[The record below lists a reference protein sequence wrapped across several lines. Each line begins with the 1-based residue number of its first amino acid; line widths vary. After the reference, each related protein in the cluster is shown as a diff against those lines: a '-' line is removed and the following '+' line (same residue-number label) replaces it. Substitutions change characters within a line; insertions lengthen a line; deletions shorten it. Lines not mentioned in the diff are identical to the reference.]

1 MDNIWQPFPIE
12 HHRHGGGDVTTPE
25 QPELG
30 DSDIDAIKRGHVPVV
45 DLEAAASGDPATRSD
60 IAAEVGA
67 ACESLG
73 FLVVTG
79 HGVPSETVDK
89 LMSAS
94 WRYFNLPE
102 DDKRRW
108 MPPSPYVFRGYFPIQ
123 SSALA
128 GSLDVETPPDLCEVF
143 AVNRFDDPADAAAA
157 GLSEGREG
165 FFAPN
170 IWPDV
175 EGFRDAWTGYY
186 RAMESLADE
195 LMALMARALGLE
207 EGWFDD
213 KIDQHISN
221 LVVNH
226 YPAQRTPPVE
236 GQIRRG
242 AHNRLRVAQHP
253 VPRRQP
259 RRPPGSATRWCVG
272 RHPPRP
278 GLVCDQSRR
287 PDGRMDQRPLGIDHA
302 PRGQPQTRVLRHVA
316 HVGRVLPPTQLRRR
330 DHLYPHLHHR
340 RRSPALRTSDVGT
353 MGSRQTL
360 KVRLL
365 TQAAP

>member
-1 MDNIWQPFPIE
+1 M
-12 HHRHGGGDVTTPE
+12 TTPE
-25 QPELG
+25 QPGQG

-45 DLEAAASGDPATRSD
+45 DLEAAASSDPATRSD

-79 HGVPSETVDK
+79 HGVPSETVQE
-89 LMSAS
+89 LMTAS
-94 WRYFNLPE
+94 WRYFDLPE

-143 AVNRFDDPADAAAA
+143 AVNRFDDPADADAA

-242 AHNRLRVAQHP
+242 AHTDYGSLSILYQDDNPGGLQVQLSDGAWADIPH
-253 VPRRQP
+253 V
-259 RRPPGSATRWCVG
+259 PGSFVINLGDLMAAWTNDRWVSTMHRVVNPKPEFCDTSRMSVVFFHQPNYDAEIRCIPTCTTG
-272 RHPPRP
+272 DDPPHYEP
-278 GLVCDQSRR
+278 VTS
-287 PDGRMDQRPLGIDHA
+287 
-302 PRGQPQTRVLRHVA
+302 GQWVLDKLSKSV
-316 HVGRVLPPTQLRRR
+316 
-330 DHLYPHLHHR
+330 Y
-340 RRSPALRTSDVGT
+340 
-353 MGSRQTL
+353 
-360 KVRLL
+360 
-365 TQAAP
+365 

>member
-1 MDNIWQPFPIE
+1 M
-12 HHRHGGGDVTTPE
+12 TTPE
-25 QPELG
+25 QPEQG

-79 HGVPSETVDK
+79 HGVPSETVQE
-89 LMSAS
+89 LMTAS

-157 GLSEGREG
+157 GLQE
-165 FFAPN
+165 
-170 IWPDV
+170 
-175 EGFRDAWTGYY
+175 
-186 RAMESLADE
+186 
-195 LMALMARALGLE
+195 
-207 EGWFDD
+207 
-213 KIDQHISN
+213 
-221 LVVNH
+221 
-226 YPAQRTPPVE
+226 
-236 GQIRRG
+236 
-242 AHNRLRVAQHP
+242 
-253 VPRRQP
+253 
-259 RRPPGSATRWCVG
+259 
-272 RHPPRP
+272 
-278 GLVCDQSRR
+278 
-287 PDGRMDQRPLGIDHA
+287 
-302 PRGQPQTRVLRHVA
+302 TRVLRHVA

-340 RRSPALRTSDVGT
+340 RRSSALRTSDVGT

>member
-1 MDNIWQPFPIE
+1 M
-12 HHRHGGGDVTTPE
+12 TTPGLPG
-25 QPELG
+25 QG

-45 DLEAAASGDPATRSD
+45 DLGPATTGHPAARTD
-60 IAAEVGA
+60 IAAMVGA

-79 HGVPSETVDK
+79 HGVASGTVHK
-89 LMSAS
+89 LMTAS
-94 WRYFNLPE
+94 WRYFGLRE

-143 AVNRFDDPADAAAA
+143 AVNRFDDAADATAA
-157 GLSEGREG
+157 GLREGREG

-175 EGFRDAWTGYY
+175 EGFRAAWTDYY

-195 LMALMARALGLE
+195 LMGLMARALGLKE
-207 EGWFDD
+207 DWFDD

-226 YPAQRTPPVE
+226 YPAQRTPPAE

-242 AHNRLRVAQHP
+242 AHTDYGSLTILYQDENPGGLQVQLRDKVWADVPHIPGSFVINLGDLMAAWTNDRWVSTMHRVANPKPEFHDTARMS
-253 VPRRQP
+253 VAFFHQP
-259 RRPPGSATRWCVG
+259 NYDAQIRCIPTCTTADDPPHHETVTS
-272 RHPPRP
+272 
-278 GLVCDQSRR
+278 
-287 PDGRMDQRPLGIDHA
+287 
-302 PRGQPQTRVLRHVA
+302 GQWVLDKLSKSV
-316 HVGRVLPPTQLRRR
+316 
-330 DHLYPHLHHR
+330 Y
-340 RRSPALRTSDVGT
+340 
-353 MGSRQTL
+353 
-360 KVRLL
+360 
-365 TQAAP
+365 